1 MTLNDSLL
9 ANLTEYGIRLVIA
22 VGILVI
28 GRYLAHKARDAAQR
42 LIDRPEIDEALA
54 PPVERVFR
62 QLAYVGVLV
71 AAIILALIVLGVS
84 SAAIVSAV
92 SALVILI
99 GIALREM
106 LANLAATLLIAIN
119 GTYHSGD
126 EIATMGTEGTV
137 REVGLFNTVVQT
149 GDKRLFTLANG
160 EILKHGVANLS
171 RLGVRRADLEIV
183 IGYDQDIDHARE
195 IITVALNNDPRTL
208 KDPPPS
214 LVVTGLSTSG
224 VSIQARTIVQFS
236 DYDRYLFDMRAT
248 LKETLEGEGY
258 RLSMPH
264 QLVILRDERKAAAT
278 GQAVAARLSTTAS

>member
-9 ANLTEYGIRLVIA
+9 ANLTEYGIRLIVAIA
-22 VGILVI
+22 ILVI

-42 LIDRPEIDEALA
+42 LIDRPEIDAALA

-62 QLAYVGVLV
+62 QLAYIGVLV
-71 AAIILALIVLGVS
+71 AAVILALIVLGVS

-137 REVGLFNTVVQT
+137 REVGLFNTVIQT
-149 GDKRLFTLANG
+149 GDKRIFTLANG

-195 IITVALNNDPRTL
+195 IITAVLNSDPRTL

-214 LVVTGLSTSG
+214 LVVTGLITSG
-224 VSIQARTIVQFS
+224 VSIQARSIVQYA

>member
-224 VSIQARTIVQFS
+224 VSIQARSIVQYA